1 MDVVKK
7 FFFVLR
13 KCLSSFFKCEVFK
26 KVCNK
31 SSFFMFDDES
41 VSECGSVDV
50 MCVFIDSLR

>member
-1 MDVVKK
+1 MVKK